1 MGRVV
6 SDATPTRGS
15 GEPRLTCLRK
25 LAAGTTLLVTVALA
39 GPLGA
44 TQAAVSQPAPTAPA
58 TSGGATRNLSGA
70 TINFAPND
78 PAGDW
83 RSQAR
88 DYANS
93 RYSPLNQINTGN
105 VGRLRLAWTFSDGT
119 LHGHE
124 SAPLVIGDTMYVVTP
139 FPDMAYALD
148 LTKPGA
154 PVKWTFKPNPSPL
167 AIGKA
172 CCDVVTRGLAYAHGK
187 LIYNLLDDH
196 TVAVDA
202 KTGKEVWR
210 TQMDNLENGSTMTMA
225 PLVVGNKVLVG
236 VSGGELGVH
245 GWIAA
250 LDVDTGKEL
259 WRAYS
264 TGSDE
269 QVRIGKDFAP
279 FYDWMK
285 GKDLGISTWPA
296 GMWKHGGGTVWG
308 WISYDPDNNLIY
320 YGTSNPSPRVPAQ
333 RPGYN
338 LWSSTIF
345 ARDADTG
352 MARWA
357 YQTTPHDEWDYD
369 AVNEDLLMDLPIKGR
384 TRKVLVHF
392 DRNAY
397 AYTIDRNTGEVLVA
411 APFAYLNWSTGFD
424 LKAGKPIVN
433 PAKEPLPGIKLP
445 DLCPP
450 DIGGKDWQPSAASP
464 RTGLVYAGIFNI
476 CMDLTDHKVGY
487 IASTP
492 YDGMEMKRYAGPG
505 GNLGEFMAWNPAT
518 GKKVWSI
525 KEKFMTMSGAL
536 ATAGDVVFYGT
547 ADGWFRAVD
556 ARSGKV
562 LWSHKLGSGV
572 IGQPI
577 SYLGPDHR
585 QYIAIYSGIG
595 GAAEFRVDK
604 SMAGFP
610 AEGGTLYVFSIDGDS
625 IGDAAGMLTTPGPAP
640 SAAQAE
646 AARGR

>member
-1 MGRVV
+1 MQLPRKSFTN
-6 SDATPTRGS
+6 SDPHPP
-15 GEPRLTCLRK
+15 PRSARRLVAVAA
-25 LAAGTTLLVTVALA
+25 LAALLFALTFPGTSRAQAPLA
-39 GPLGA
+39 DI
-44 TQAAVSQPAPTAPA
+44 APTASAP
-58 TSGGATRNLSGA
+58 TNLSGA

-78 PAGDW
+78 PPGEW
-83 RSQAR
+83 HGQAR

-93 RYSPLNQINTGN
+93 RYSPLHQIDTGN
-105 VGRLRLAWTFSDGT
+105 VGKLRIAWTFSDGT

-124 SAPLVIGDTMYVVTP
+124 AAPLVVGDTLYVVTP

-154 PVKWTFKPNPSPL
+154 QIKWTFKPNPSPM

-172 CCDVVTRGLAYAHGK
+172 CCDVVTRGVAYADGK

-202 KTGKEVWR
+202 ATGKQVWR
-210 TQMDNLENGSTMTMA
+210 TRMDNLETGATMTMA
-225 PLVVGNKVLVG
+225 PLVVGSKVFVG
-236 VSGGELGVH
+236 NSGGEMGAQ

-250 LDVDTGKEL
+250 LDLATGKEL
-259 WRAYS
+259 WRAYN
-264 TGSDE
+264 TGSD
-269 QVRIGKDFAP
+269 QRALIGSDFKP
-279 FYDWMK
+279 FYGWMK
-285 GKDLGISTWPA
+285 GKDLGIDTWPA
-296 GMWKHGGGTVWG
+296 GMWKHGGATVWG
-308 WISYDPDNNLIY
+308 WISYDPATNLIY
-320 YGTSNPSPRVPAQ
+320 YGTSNPSPRVPVQ

-357 YQTTPHDEWDYD
+357 YQTTPHDQWDYD
-369 AVNEDLLMDLPIKGR
+369 AVNESILMDLPINGQV
-384 TRKVLVHF
+384 RKVLVHF

-397 AYTIDRNTGEVLVA
+397 AYTIDRTTGEVLVA
-411 APFAYLNWSTGFD
+411 APFAYLNWSSGFD
-424 LKAGKPIVN
+424 LKAGQPIVN
-433 PAKEPLPGIKLP
+433 KDMEPKPGVKL
-445 DLCPP
+445 DNLCPP
-450 DIGGKDWQPSAASP
+450 DIGGKDWQPATASP
-464 RTGLVYAGIFNI
+464 RTGLLYAGIFNI

-492 YDGMEMKRYAGPG
+492 YDGMEMQRHAAPG

-556 ARSGKV
+556 AVSGKV
-562 LWSHKLGSGV
+562 LWSQKLGSGV

-595 GAAEFRVDK
+595 GAATVRADK
-604 SMAGFP
+604 SLNGFP
-610 AEGGTLYVFSIDGDS
+610 AQGGTLYVFSIDGDS
-625 IGDAAGMLTTPGPAP
+625 IDNAPGMLTSGQNPPAAP
-640 SAAQAE
+640 VQA
-646 AARGR
+646 GSGKP